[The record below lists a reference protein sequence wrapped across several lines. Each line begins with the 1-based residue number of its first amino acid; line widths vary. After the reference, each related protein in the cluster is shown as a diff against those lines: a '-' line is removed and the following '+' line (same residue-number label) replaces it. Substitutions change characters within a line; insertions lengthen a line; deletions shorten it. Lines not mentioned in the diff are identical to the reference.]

1 MTIAGRL
8 AYTWARD
15 DGPARLEAAVTA
27 AEIDLDRVEAVAKAV
42 LGDPAFDWPREGAL
56 SLKIARA
63 VVAGVEAKQ
72 AEVEVRGDARG
83 FEIARL
89 AVADFGGA
97 KLAVKGRIDAAA
109 RSSRGALTL
118 DVDARA
124 LDGVVA
130 LVEKIAPAAGP
141 QLRRSAARLTPLT
154 LRAALGVDPAAAGHT
169 AGKVKVDGRGR
180 PFGPPAEARAVGA
193 SPTR

>member
-1 MTIAGRL
+1 MTIAARL
-8 AYTWARD
+8 AYPGASD
-15 DGPARLEAAVTA
+15 DGRAGLEAALTA
-27 AEIDLDRVEAVAKAV
+27 PEIDFDRVHAVAKAV
-42 LGDPAFDWPREGAL
+42 LGDTAFDWPREGAL

-97 KLAVKGRIDAAA
+97 KLAVKGRVGGAAP
-109 RSSRGALTL
+109 SSRGPLTR

-130 LVEKIAPAAGP
+130 LVEKIAPAAGEQP
-141 QLRRSAARLTPLT
+141 RRSAARPTPPPF
-154 LRAALGVDPAAAGHT
+154 AAAAGF
-169 AGKVKVDGRGR
+169 D
-180 PFGPPAEARAVGA
+180 PGA
-193 SPTR
+193 